1 MSNKWIGALSLLLCG
16 QLVASEL
23 VIESWRTDDKVLWE
37 QKIIPAFEAAHPG
50 IQVKFNGVQNVDYMP
65 TLLTSLKDGK
75 AGDLITCR
83 PFDDSLALFKA
94 GHLAELTEMSGM
106 ENFPSFAQSPWQTDS
121 GAQTFCVPMA
131 SVIHGFFYNK
141 KIFSELGLT
150 IPQTRDGF
158 FAALDKVKADGRYV
172 PLAMSGAESW
182 VSSELGFQNIGPNYW
197 KGEDGRLALI
207 GGQERLDNPQYV
219 KVLEELAR
227 WRPYLGEGGENRDY
241 AATNELFTS
250 GKAAFYVAGSW
261 EIAPF
266 TGKVD
271 FGVMRPPVAK
281 QGDGCFFTD
290 HTDIGMGMN
299 PASKNKEAAMAF
311 LQWLTTPQFAEL
323 YTNSLP
329 GFFSLSN
336 HFFDVTNPAAKEMME
351 WRDQCDSTIRVATQI
366 LSRGKPKLGDELAEV
381 SQAVLL
387 GKMAP
392 QAAADRLEQGL
403 KGWYPPHQGNKAKV
417 QDCQCEAPAVPATV
431 VPAVSTTEAQVAPA
445 PSATPATEVPVEPAP
460 SAVPATTETPAVLAP
475 SSATPAVTEDAP
487 AAPIPSIT
495 PAVPASVAAAP
506 LPAPSAEIEQALS
519 EELEAPQQ

>member
-1 MSNKWIGALSLLLCG
+1 M
-16 QLVASEL
+16 ASEL
-23 VIESWRTDDKVLWE
+23 VIESWRIDDKALWE

-65 TLLTSLKDGK
+65 TLWASLKDGK

-150 IPQTRDGF
+150 VPQTRDAF
-158 FAALDKVKADGRYV
+158 FAVLDKVKADGRYV
-172 PLAMSGAESW
+172 PLAMSGSESW

-219 KVLEELAR
+219 KVFEELAR
-227 WRPYLGEGGENRDY
+227 WRPYLGEGGESRDY

-290 HTDIGMGMN
+290 HTDIGMGLN

-387 GKMAP
+387 GKMEP
-392 QAAADRLEQGL
+392 KAAADRLEQGL
-403 KGWYPPHQGNKAKV
+403 KGWYPAHQGNKAKG
-417 QDCQCEAPAVPATV
+417 QDCQCDVAAPP
-431 VPAVSTTEAQVAPA
+431 VSAA
-445 PSATPATEVPVEPAP
+445 
-460 SAVPATTETPAVLAP
+460 PATTEAGTVAAP
-475 SSATPAVTEDAP
+475 SAATPAVTAAP
-487 AAPIPSIT
+487 AAPVPSVT
-495 PAVPASVAAAP
+495 PAAPASAAAAP
-506 LPAPSAEIEQALS
+506 LPVPSAEVEQALS
-519 EELEAPQQ
+519 NELETPQQ

>member
-1 MSNKWIGALSLLLCG
+1 MSKKWIGALSLLLCG
-16 QLVASEL
+16 QLMASEL
-23 VIESWRTDDKVLWE
+23 VIESWRIDDKALWE

-65 TLLTSLKDGK
+65 TLWASLKDGK

-150 IPQTRDGF
+150 VPQTRDAF
-158 FAALDKVKADGRYV
+158 FAVLDKVKADGRYV
-172 PLAMSGAESW
+172 PLAMSGSESW

-219 KVLEELAR
+219 KVFEELAR
-227 WRPYLGEGGENRDY
+227 WRPYLGEGGESRDY

-290 HTDIGMGMN
+290 HTDIGMGLN

-366 LSRGKPKLGDELAEV
+366 LSRGTPKLGDELAEV

-387 GKMAP
+387 GKMEP
-392 QAAADRLEQGL
+392 KAAADRLEQGL
-403 KGWYPPHQGNKAKV
+403 KGWYPAHQGNKAKG
-417 QDCQCEAPAVPATV
+417 QDCQCDVAAPP
-431 VPAVSTTEAQVAPA
+431 VSAA
-445 PSATPATEVPVEPAP
+445 
-460 SAVPATTETPAVLAP
+460 PATTEAGAVAAP
-475 SSATPAVTEDAP
+475 SAAAPAVTAAP
-487 AAPIPSIT
+487 AAPVPSVT
-495 PAVPASVAAAP
+495 PAAPVSAAAAP
-506 LPAPSAEIEQALS
+506 LPVPSAEVEQALS
-519 EELEAPQQ
+519 NELETPQQ

>member
-1 MSNKWIGALSLLLCG
+1 MANKWIGALSLLLCG
-16 QLVASEL
+16 QLMASEL
-23 VIESWRTDDKVLWE
+23 VIESWRIDDKTLWE

-50 IQVKFNGVQNVDYMP
+50 IEVKFNGVQNVDYMP
-65 TLLTSLKDGK
+65 TLWTSLKEGK

-94 GHLAELTEMSGM
+94 GHLAELSEMAGM

-141 KIFSELGLT
+141 QIFSELGLSV
-150 IPQTRDGF
+150 PQTRDDF

-172 PLAMSGAESW
+172 PLAMSGSESW
-182 VSSELGFQNIGPNYW
+182 VASELGFQNIGPNYW
-197 KGEDGRLALI
+197 KGEDGRLALL

-219 KVLEELAR
+219 KVFEELAR
-227 WRPYLGEGGENRDY
+227 WRSYLGEGGESRDY
-241 AATNELFTS
+241 ATTNALFTA
-250 GKAAFYVAGSW
+250 GKAAFYAAGSW

-266 TGKVD
+266 TGKVE

-311 LQWLTTPQFAEL
+311 LQWLTTSQFAEL

-336 HFFDVTNPAAKEMME
+336 HFFEVTNPAAKEMME

-366 LSRGKPKLGDELAEV
+366 LSRGTPKLGDELAEV
-381 SQAVLL
+381 SQGVLL
-387 GKMAP
+387 GKLAP
-392 QAAADRLEQGL
+392 LAAAQQLEQGL
-403 KGWYPPHQGNKAKV
+403 KGWYPPHQTEQARGEE
-417 QDCQCEAPAVPATV
+417 CQCAAPATP
-431 VPAVSTTEAQVAPA
+431 VA
-445 PSATPATEVPVEPAP
+445 
-460 SAVPATTETPAVLAP
+460 
-475 SSATPAVTEDAP
+475 AP
-487 AAPIPSIT
+487 AALGDGAVVVPSAAGAT
-495 PAVPASVAAAP
+495 LPASTEAAP
-506 LPAPSAEIEQALS
+506 AMTPIASAAVAPVPTPSAEVEQALS
-519 EELEAPQQ
+519 NELETPQQ

>member
-1 MSNKWIGALSLLLCG
+1 MSKKWIGALSLLLCG
-16 QLVASEL
+16 QLMASEL
-23 VIESWRTDDKVLWE
+23 VIESWRIDDKALWE

-65 TLLTSLKDGK
+65 TLWASLKDGK

-150 IPQTRDGF
+150 VPQTRDAF
-158 FAALDKVKADGRYV
+158 FAVLDKVKADGRYV
-172 PLAMSGAESW
+172 PLAMSGSESW

-219 KVLEELAR
+219 KVFEELAR
-227 WRPYLGEGGENRDY
+227 WRPYLGEGGESRDY

-290 HTDIGMGMN
+290 HTDIGMGLN

-366 LSRGKPKLGDELAEV
+366 LSRGTPKLGDELAEV

-387 GKMAP
+387 GKMEP
-392 QAAADRLEQGL
+392 KAAADRLEQGL
-403 KGWYPPHQGNKAKV
+403 KGWYPAHQGNKAKG
-417 QDCQCEAPAVPATV
+417 QDCQCDVAAPP
-431 VPAVSTTEAQVAPA
+431 VSAA
-445 PSATPATEVPVEPAP
+445 
-460 SAVPATTETPAVLAP
+460 PATTEAGTVAAP
-475 SSATPAVTEDAP
+475 SAATPAVTAAP
-487 AAPIPSIT
+487 AAPVPSVT
-495 PAVPASVAAAP
+495 PAAPASAAAAP
-506 LPAPSAEIEQALS
+506 LPVPSAEVEQALS
-519 EELEAPQQ
+519 NELETPQQ

>member
-1 MSNKWIGALSLLLCG
+1 MSKKWIGALSLLLCG
-16 QLVASEL
+16 QLMASEL
-23 VIESWRTDDKVLWE
+23 VIESWRIDDKALWE

-65 TLLTSLKDGK
+65 TLWASLKDGK

-150 IPQTRDGF
+150 VPQTRDAF
-158 FAALDKVKADGRYV
+158 FAVLDKVKADGRYV
-172 PLAMSGAESW
+172 PLAMSGSESW

-219 KVLEELAR
+219 KVFEELAR
-227 WRPYLGEGGENRDY
+227 WRPYLGEGGESRDY

-290 HTDIGMGMN
+290 HTDIGMGLN

-387 GKMAP
+387 GKMEP
-392 QAAADRLEQGL
+392 KAAADRLEQGL
-403 KGWYPPHQGNKAKV
+403 KGWYPAHQGNKAKG
-417 QDCQCEAPAVPATV
+417 QDCQCDVAVP
-431 VPAVSTTEAQVAPA
+431 PVSAA
-445 PSATPATEVPVEPAP
+445 
-460 SAVPATTETPAVLAP
+460 PATTEAGTVVAP
-475 SSATPAVTEDAP
+475 SAATPAVTAAP
-487 AAPIPSIT
+487 AAPVPSVT
-495 PAVPASVAAAP
+495 PAAPASAAAAP
-506 LPAPSAEIEQALS
+506 LPVPSAEVEQALS
-519 EELEAPQQ
+519 NELETPQQ

>member
-1 MSNKWIGALSLLLCG
+1 MSKKWIGALSLLLCG
-16 QLVASEL
+16 QLMASEL
-23 VIESWRTDDKVLWE
+23 VIESWRIDDKALWE

-65 TLLTSLKDGK
+65 TLWASLKDGK

-150 IPQTRDGF
+150 VPQTRDAF
-158 FAALDKVKADGRYV
+158 FAVLDKVKADGRYV
-172 PLAMSGAESW
+172 PLAMSGSESW

-219 KVLEELAR
+219 KVFEELAR
-227 WRPYLGEGGENRDY
+227 WRPYLGEGGESRDY

-266 TGKVD
+266 SGKVD

-290 HTDIGMGMN
+290 HTDIGMGLN

-366 LSRGKPKLGDELAEV
+366 LSRGTPKLGDELAEV

-387 GKMAP
+387 GKMEP
-392 QAAADRLEQGL
+392 KAAADRLEQGL
-403 KGWYPPHQGNKAKV
+403 KGWYPAHQGNKAKG
-417 QDCQCEAPAVPATV
+417 QDCQCDVAAPP
-431 VPAVSTTEAQVAPA
+431 VSAA
-445 PSATPATEVPVEPAP
+445 
-460 SAVPATTETPAVLAP
+460 PATTEVGTVAAP
-475 SSATPAVTEDAP
+475 SAATPAVTAAP
-487 AAPIPSIT
+487 AAPVPSVT
-495 PAVPASVAAAP
+495 PAAPASAVAAP
-506 LPAPSAEIEQALS
+506 LPVPSAEVEQALS
-519 EELEAPQQ
+519 NELETPQQ

>member
-1 MSNKWIGALSLLLCG
+1 MSKKWIGALSLLLCG
-16 QLVASEL
+16 QLMASEL
-23 VIESWRTDDKVLWE
+23 VIESWRIDDKALWE

-65 TLLTSLKDGK
+65 TLWASLKDGK

-150 IPQTRDGF
+150 VPQTRDAF
-158 FAALDKVKADGRYV
+158 FAVLDKVKADGRYV
-172 PLAMSGAESW
+172 PLAMSGSESW

-219 KVLEELAR
+219 KVFEELAR
-227 WRPYLGEGGENRDY
+227 WRPYLGEGGESRDY

-290 HTDIGMGMN
+290 HTDIGMGLN

-387 GKMAP
+387 GKMEP
-392 QAAADRLEQGL
+392 KAAADRLEQGL
-403 KGWYPPHQGNKAKV
+403 KGWYPAHQGNKAKG
-417 QDCQCEAPAVPATV
+417 QDCQCDVAAPP
-431 VPAVSTTEAQVAPA
+431 VSAA
-445 PSATPATEVPVEPAP
+445 
-460 SAVPATTETPAVLAP
+460 PATTEAGAVAAP
-475 SSATPAVTEDAP
+475 SAATPAVTAAP
-487 AAPIPSIT
+487 AAPVLSVT
-495 PAVPASVAAAP
+495 PAAPASAAAAP
-506 LPAPSAEIEQALS
+506 LPVPSAEVEQALS
-519 EELEAPQQ
+519 NELETPQQ

>member
-1 MSNKWIGALSLLLCG
+1 MSKKWIGALSLLLCG
-16 QLVASEL
+16 QLMASEL
-23 VIESWRTDDKVLWE
+23 VIESWRIDDKALWE

-65 TLLTSLKDGK
+65 TLWASLKDGK

-150 IPQTRDGF
+150 VPQTRDAF
-158 FAALDKVKADGRYV
+158 FAVLDKVKADGRYV
-172 PLAMSGAESW
+172 PLAMSGSESW

-219 KVLEELAR
+219 KVFEELAR
-227 WRPYLGEGGENRDY
+227 WRPYLGEGGESRDY
-241 AATNELFTS
+241 AVTNELFTS

-290 HTDIGMGMN
+290 HTDIGMGLN

-366 LSRGKPKLGDELAEV
+366 LSRGTPKLGDELAEV

-387 GKMAP
+387 GKMEP
-392 QAAADRLEQGL
+392 KAAADRLEQGL
-403 KGWYPPHQGNKAKV
+403 KGWYPAHQGNKAKG
-417 QDCQCEAPAVPATV
+417 QDCQCDVAAPP
-431 VPAVSTTEAQVAPA
+431 VSAA
-445 PSATPATEVPVEPAP
+445 
-460 SAVPATTETPAVLAP
+460 PATTEAGAVAAP
-475 SSATPAVTEDAP
+475 SAAAPAVTAAPVAPVPSVTP
-487 AAPIPSIT
+487 AAP
-495 PAVPASVAAAP
+495 ASAAAAP
-506 LPAPSAEIEQALS
+506 LPVPSAEVEQALS
-519 EELEAPQQ
+519 NELETPQQ

>member
-1 MSNKWIGALSLLLCG
+1 MSKKWIGALSLLLCG
-16 QLVASEL
+16 QLMASEL
-23 VIESWRTDDKVLWE
+23 VIESWRIDDKALWE
-37 QKIIPAFEAAHPG
+37 QKIIPAFKAAHPG
-50 IQVKFNGVQNVDYMP
+50 IEVKFNGVQNVDYMP
-65 TLLTSLKDGK
+65 TLWASLKDGK

-141 KIFSELGLT
+141 KIFSELGLAV
-150 IPQTRDGF
+150 PQSRDAF

-172 PLAMSGAESW
+172 PLAMSGSESW

-219 KVLEELAR
+219 KVFEELAR
-227 WRPYLGEGGENRDY
+227 WRPYLGEGGERRDY

-281 QGDGCFFTD
+281 QGEGCFFTD
-290 HTDIGMGMN
+290 HTDIGMGLN
-299 PASKNKEAAMAF
+299 PASKNKEAAMVF
-311 LQWLTTPQFAEL
+311 LQWLTTSQFAEL

-366 LSRGKPKLGDELAEV
+366 LSRGTPKLGDELAEV

-387 GKMAP
+387 GKMEPRAT
-392 QAAADRLEQGL
+392 ADRLEQGL
-403 KGWYPPHQGNKAKV
+403 KGWYPAHQGNKAKG
-417 QDCQCEAPAVPATV
+417 QDCQCDVAAAAVSAAAITTQTPAVAAPPAAMPAVTEAPAVP
-431 VPAVSTTEAQVAPA
+431 VPSVTP
-445 PSATPATEVPVEPAP
+445 ATPA
-460 SAVPATTETPAVLAP
+460 S
-475 SSATPAVTEDAP
+475 
-487 AAPIPSIT
+487 
-495 PAVPASVAAAP
+495 AAP
-506 LPAPSAEIEQALS
+506 LPVPSAEVEQALS
-519 EELEAPQQ
+519 NELETPQQ

>member
-1 MSNKWIGALSLLLCG
+1 MSKKWIGALSLLLCG
-16 QLVASEL
+16 QLMASEL
-23 VIESWRTDDKVLWE
+23 VIESWRIDDKALWE

-65 TLLTSLKDGK
+65 TLWASLKDGK

-150 IPQTRDGF
+150 VPQTRDAF

-172 PLAMSGAESW
+172 PLAMSGSESW

-219 KVLEELAR
+219 KVFEELAR
-227 WRPYLGEGGENRDY
+227 WRPYLGEGGESRDY

-290 HTDIGMGMN
+290 HTDIGMGLN

-366 LSRGKPKLGDELAEV
+366 LSRGTPKLGDELAEV

-387 GKMAP
+387 GKMEP
-392 QAAADRLEQGL
+392 KAAADRLEQGL
-403 KGWYPPHQGNKAKV
+403 KGWYPAHQGNKAKG
-417 QDCQCEAPAVPATV
+417 QDCQCDVAAPP
-431 VPAVSTTEAQVAPA
+431 VSAA
-445 PSATPATEVPVEPAP
+445 
-460 SAVPATTETPAVLAP
+460 PATTEAGTVAAP
-475 SSATPAVTEDAP
+475 SAATPAVTAAP
-487 AAPIPSIT
+487 AAPVPSVT
-495 PAVPASVAAAP
+495 PAAPASAAAAP
-506 LPAPSAEIEQALS
+506 LPVPSAEVEQALS
-519 EELEAPQQ
+519 NELETPQQ

>member
-1 MSNKWIGALSLLLCG
+1 MSKKWIGALSLLLCG
-16 QLVASEL
+16 QLMASEL
-23 VIESWRTDDKVLWE
+23 VIESWRIDDKALWE
-37 QKIIPAFEAAHPG
+37 QKIIPAFEVAHPG
-50 IQVKFNGVQNVDYMP
+50 IQMKFNGVQNVDYMP
-65 TLLTSLKDGK
+65 TLWASLKDGK

-150 IPQTRDGF
+150 VPQTRDAF
-158 FAALDKVKADGRYV
+158 FAVLDKVKADGRYV
-172 PLAMSGAESW
+172 PLAMSGSESW

-219 KVLEELAR
+219 KVFEELAR
-227 WRPYLGEGGENRDY
+227 WRPYLGEGGESRDY

-290 HTDIGMGMN
+290 HTDIGMGLN

-366 LSRGKPKLGDELAEV
+366 LSRGTPKLGDELAEV

-387 GKMAP
+387 GKMEP
-392 QAAADRLEQGL
+392 KAAADRLEQGL
-403 KGWYPPHQGNKAKV
+403 KGWYPAHQGNKAKG
-417 QDCQCEAPAVPATV
+417 QDCQCDVAAPP
-431 VPAVSTTEAQVAPA
+431 VSAA
-445 PSATPATEVPVEPAP
+445 
-460 SAVPATTETPAVLAP
+460 PATTEAGAVAAP
-475 SSATPAVTEDAP
+475 SAAAPAVTAAP
-487 AAPIPSIT
+487 AAPVPSVT
-495 PAVPASVAAAP
+495 PAAPVSAAAAP
-506 LPAPSAEIEQALS
+506 LPVPSAEVEQALS
-519 EELEAPQQ
+519 NELETPQQ